1 MNIYGERVNYPSI
14 QDYRPFSR
22 PTINFLGTNGKVF
35 DENSISKILKC
46 LLDFDYKIS
55 KHDMRLAKKN
65 LKEILSYVP
74 EETKDFI
81 KTGGKIN
88 LAPFKNHETNAYTDI
103 HENNKLSITY
113 NIKKLID
120 MSKKAKI
127 SKAATFA
134 HEKVHADDIRLK
146 TGSIQEKAAGSLQEE
161 FDADM
166 AKFDALKKLWQKGE
180 INYQNLFNDDDGLI
194 RSIKDLVNIDEK
206 NKTFSFSAKGE
217 ENYYIKK
224 FQECQQAL
232 DRNYQNYKN
241 IYDLDSDGKLD
252 LESLGHK
259 YKGPAIL
266 KSLNK
271 K

>member
-1 MNIYGERVNYPSI
+1 MNIYGERVIYPSK
-14 QDYRPFSR
+14 QEYGPFSR
-22 PTINFLGTNGKVF
+22 PTINFLGVNGKSF
-35 DENSISKILKC
+35 DEKSVSKKLKC

-55 KHDMRLAKKN
+55 KKDMKLAKKN
-65 LKEILSYVP
+65 LKEILSYIP
-74 EETKDFI
+74 NETKDFI
-81 KTGGKIN
+81 KNGGKIN
-88 LAPFKNHETNAYTDI
+88 LAPFKIHETNAYTDI
-103 HENNKLSITY
+103 YENNQLSITY

-127 SKAATFA
+127 AKAATFA

-146 TGSIQEKAAGSLQEE
+146 TGSLEEKAAGSLQEE
-161 FDADM
+161 VDADM
-166 AKFDALKKLWQKGE
+166 AKFNALKKLWKEGKIDYQDLFDNNGI
-180 INYQNLFNDDDGLI
+180 IN
-194 RSIKDLVNIDEK
+194 SIKDLINIDEK
-206 NKTFSFSAKGE
+206 NKTFNFSTKGE

-241 IYDLDSDGKLD
+241 IYDLDNDGKLD

-259 YKGPAIL
+259 YKGPEIL
-266 KSLNK
+266 KSIIK